1 MDKQLTIPW
10 MSATMILRSDQDR
23 YRWIHTQSYDKNH
36 PLGKAVYPNFT
47 QNFGKTRSR
56 CVAS

>member
-1 MDKQLTIPW
+1 MCKKNMDKQLTIPW

-47 QNFGKTRSR
+47 
-56 CVAS
+56 